1 MKKCIISSKHIYFVF
16 NIKTKTQFLTYKPE
30 KVRNYFLPKP
40 HSQTHTGGSDL
51 LFAIEQAI
59 ATEIQ
64 YMIYNTLNS
73 NYLYLVDTLK

>member
-1 MKKCIISSKHIYFVF
+1 MRFR
-16 NIKTKTQFLTYKPE
+16 
-30 KVRNYFLPKP
+30 RNYFLPKP

-73 NYLYLVDTLK
+73 NYLYFAGYLKIKSAYIQWQIME

>member
-1 MKKCIISSKHIYFVF
+1 MFRRWTFEYNKRMISI
-16 NIKTKTQFLTYKPE
+16 
-30 KVRNYFLPKP
+30 KP
-40 HSQTHTGGSDL
+40 HSPTHTGSDL

>member
-1 MKKCIISSKHIYFVF
+1 MIS
-16 NIKTKTQFLTYKPE
+16 
-30 KVRNYFLPKP
+30 RKP
-40 HSQTHTGGSDL
+40 HSPTHTGSDL

>member
-1 MKKCIISSKHIYFVF
+1 MKEMIS
-16 NIKTKTQFLTYKPE
+16 
-30 KVRNYFLPKP
+30 RKP
-40 HSQTHTGGSDL
+40 HSQTHTGSDL

-73 NYLYLVDTLK
+73 NYLDLVDTLK